1 MSSLAF
7 LGFVLLSSFAVWEGT
22 ERRLGT
28 LDELRMLGGVAAA
41 ILIFSGV
48 SVLLA

>member
-1 MSSLAF
+1 MIFLA
-7 LGFVLLSSFAVWEGT
+7 FVLLTSFAVWEGT
-22 ERRLGT
+22 EQRLGT

-48 SVLLA
+48 SVLLG